1 MKKAGYALIIL
12 TLMLCIFACGFLI
25 GRNFNRSDITV
36 VDSTVVSTN
45 AANTATASRKININT
60 ASVEELTLLPGLGQK
75 TAQKIIAYREQIGG
89 FSNLEQLM
97 EIEGIGEKKY
107 NAWKIYLT
115 IS

>member
-60 ASVEELTLLPGLGQK
+60 ASVEELTLLPGIGQK
-75 TAQKIIAYREQIGG
+75 TAQKIIDYRKTTGP
-89 FSNLEQLM
+89 FRSTSDLTNVD
-97 EIEGIGEKKY
+97 GIGDKKLAAILDY
-107 NAWKIYLT
+107 IT
-115 IS
+115 I